1 VEVDQVVGNR
11 LGKDPGVNKVDS
23 SRRQFVGLCLAAPV
37 LAREGTF
44 AGAQRGET
52 GTTWP
57 SAFPAL
63 RQSVHG
69 RPLTYLDSAATTLRP
84 QSVIDAL
91 VQYYSSDNANPS
103 RVHTLASRAADHLA
117 AARQTVARFINAAD
131 SSEIVFVRGTTEGI
145 NLVASAWGA
154 TNLRGGDEIVLSV
167 AEHSSNLM
175 PWTRLARERDAHVRV
190 VDVTDEGRLEPEAVK
205 KALSARTRLVA
216 LTHVSNVLGA
226 VNPIKE
232 ICALSHAAGVRVVV
246 DGAQGAPHVKI
257 DVLDLGC
264 DFYVFSGHK
273 MLGPMA
279 TGALWGRRE
288 LLDSIPPY
296 HVGSNMAHAVEF
308 DHAELEHGA
317 QKFQA
322 GTPDVAG
329 PIGLAA
335 AIRFFEDAGDDA
347 WSRHDQSLVQHGL
360 ERLMRL
366 PRLRLIG
373 PHSAD
378 NRVPVF
384 TFVIEGRTATDVARA
399 LDEQGIAVR
408 AGDMAAL
415 PLLKRFGASEAV
427 RASAYVYSTLRDI
440 DRLAD
445 ALHGVGK

>member
-1 VEVDQVVGNR
+1 VDA
-11 LGKDPGVNKVDS
+11 
-23 SRRQFVGLCLAAPV
+23 SRRRFVGLCLAAPV
-37 LAREGTF
+37 LASDSTLSS
-44 AGAQRGET
+44 AQRSDAS
-52 GTTWP
+52 TTWP
-57 SAFPAL
+57 SVFPAL

-91 VQYYSSDNANPS
+91 VQYYSLDNANPS
-103 RVHTLASRAADHLA
+103 RVHTLASRAADRLA

-131 SSEIVFVRGTTEGI
+131 ASEIVFVRGTTEGV
-145 NLVASAWGA
+145 NLVASAWGP
-154 TNLRGGDEIVLSV
+154 TNLRSGDEIVISI

-175 PWTRLARERDAHVRV
+175 PWTRLARARGATVRV
-190 VDVTDEGRLEPEAVK
+190 VDVTDEGRLEPEAIK
-205 KALSARTRLVA
+205 KALSTRSRIVA

-232 ICALSHAAGVRVVV
+232 ICAHAHAAGARVVV
-246 DGAQGAPHVKI
+246 DGAQGVPHVKI
-257 DVLDLGC
+257 NVRDLGC
-264 DFYVFSGHK
+264 DFYIFSGHK

-279 TGALWGRRE
+279 TGVLWGRRE
-288 LLDSIPPY
+288 LLDSMPPY
-296 HVGSNMAHAVEF
+296 HVGSNMAHAVEL
-308 DHAELEHGA
+308 DRAEFEHGA

-329 PIGLAA
+329 PVGLAA
-335 AIRFFEDAGDDA
+335 AIRFFEEAGDDA
-347 WSRHDQSLVQHGL
+347 WSRHDQALVKHGL
-360 ERLMRL
+360 ERLAGI

-373 PHSAD
+373 PRHAD

-384 TFVIEGRTATDVARA
+384 TFVLEGRSPMDVARA

-408 AGDMAAL
+408 AGDMAAM
-415 PLLKRFGASEAV
+415 PLLKRFGASEAI

-445 ALHGVGK
+445 GLHGIGK